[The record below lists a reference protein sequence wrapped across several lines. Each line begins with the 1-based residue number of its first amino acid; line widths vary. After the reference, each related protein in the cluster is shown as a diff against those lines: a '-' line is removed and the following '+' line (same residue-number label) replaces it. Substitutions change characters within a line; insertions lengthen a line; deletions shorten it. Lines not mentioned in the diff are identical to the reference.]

1 MQYSSSA
8 TKVRCSNV
16 LQRYLTC
23 TGLKNLALDLFLAL
37 QNLPV
42 SRFFPSSNGRGTL
55 RDDLFR
61 LGSLVVSDD
70 VDINSIVPL
79 IQKVIEHAS
88 DEVVLNTVSA
98 LVAPRATTPT
108 IFNKFALDTPLKSTS
123 SSQQG
128 SEQTHDEI
136 DPRILQEIDG
146 CVYRNTR
153 GFYEKYFEGRSWSA
167 AVEKMV
173 RAADPQIVDG
183 RWTEYPNPPSQ
194 KAFLDWFWTFQ
205 AQFFRETRGTYDTS
219 HSTPLAGSDWRRQPD
234 LFLIPSRTT
243 KRDGKYN
250 WTDVQVIGELKQ
262 SENQRE
268 FRKELIWFCGHAR
281 EVFKY
286 QPTRRFLHG
295 SFIRGSMVEPWV
307 LDRSG
312 LYSCEKFDI
321 HKDPKRFIRVMAG

>member
-1 MQYSSSA
+1 MCPQTQYGSSA
-8 TKVRCSNV
+8 TKVSCSN
-16 LQRYLTC
+16 LPQRSLTC
-23 TGLKNLALDLFLAL
+23 TGLKNLALDLFIAL
-37 QNLPV
+37 QNLSV
-42 SRFFPSSNGRGTL
+42 ARYLPSSSGRGIL
-55 RDDLFR
+55 LGDLSKFV
-61 LGSLVVSDD
+61 SLLSSDD
-70 VDINSIVPL
+70 VDVKSVIPL
-79 IQKVIEHAS
+79 HEKVIVHAA
-88 DEVVLNTVSA
+88 DEDIWSAVTSLVS
-98 LVAPRATTPT
+98 LRTTPPT
-108 IFNKFALDTPLKSTS
+108 IFNKATFDTPLKSTS

-136 DPRILQEIDG
+136 DPRILQEING
-146 CVYRNTR
+146 CVYQNTR

-205 AQFFRETRGTYDTS
+205 AQFFREPRGTYNTS

-268 FRKELIWFCGHAR
+268 FRKELIWFCNY
-281 EVFKY
+281 E
-286 QPTRRFLHG
+286 
-295 SFIRGSMVEPWV
+295 
-307 LDRSG
+307 
-312 LYSCEKFDI
+312 
-321 HKDPKRFIRVMAG
+321 